1 MNRQMKPINSLPQF
15 IAIESMCRR
24 TRKVTKRIGA
34 NLLLVLLA
42 SCGQWHAMA
51 QQETHAVTAAAVTL
65 RAHPATAPEKSEDSA
80 AKDAAQNPVAAAISV
95 PFQNNVYYGVGP
107 YRRAENALLIEPV
120 VPFRLSQKWMVISR
134 TIVPVEVAPRIS
146 AHDPVDYGLGDIQPQ
161 FYLSPAHPGKFIWGA
176 GPQLWLPTATDSELG
191 TNKWGGG
198 PAVVGLIRQGH
209 WLGGSL
215 LSNQFAG
222 INHKHIDSMTLNS
235 FLFYNMSHGWYF
247 VSTPVV
253 TADWTASRNNR
264 WTVPV
269 GGGVGRV
276 FKLGAQP
283 LNARAEF
290 FNDVRTT
297 AGGSDW
303 QLQTQLQFLFIK
315 KRRPVTATAAR

>member
-1 MNRQMKPINSLPQF
+1 MDRQMKPIGSHPQA
-15 IAIESMCRR
+15 IAIEAMHQR
-24 TRKVTKRIGA
+24 TRMASKLIGA
-34 NLLLVLLA
+34 NLLLVLLV
-42 SCGQWHAMA
+42 SCAQQSVIA

-65 RAHPATAPEKSEDSA
+65 QAHAATAPGQSEDSA

-95 PFQNNVYYGVGP
+95 PFQNHTYYGVGP
-107 YRRAENALLIEPV
+107 YRRAENVLLIEPV
-120 VPFRLSQKWMVISR
+120 IPFRLSQKWMVISR
-134 TIVPVEVAPRIS
+134 TIVPVEVVPRLS
-146 AHDPVDYGLGDIQPQ
+146 PGREVDYGLGNIQPQ
-161 FYLSPAHPGKFIWGA
+161 FYFSPAHPRKFIWGA

-198 PAVVGLIRQGH
+198 PAMVGLFRQGH

-215 LSNQFAG
+215 LSNEFAG
-222 INHKHIDSMTLNS
+222 INHKHINSMTLNS
-235 FLFYNMSHGWYF
+235 FLFYNMRRGWYF
-247 VSTPVV
+247 VSTPVI
-253 TADWTASRNNR
+253 TADWTASRPSR

-276 FKLGAQP
+276 FKLGTQP

-297 AGGSDW
+297 SGGSDW

-315 KRRPVTATAAR
+315 KHRPAPTAAAR

>member
-1 MNRQMKPINSLPQF
+1 ML
-15 IAIESMCRR
+15 
-24 TRKVTKRIGA
+24 
-34 NLLLVLLA
+34 
-42 SCGQWHAMA
+42 
-51 QQETHAVTAAAVTL
+51 
-65 RAHPATAPEKSEDSA
+65 
-80 AKDAAQNPVAAAISV
+80 
-95 PFQNNVYYGVGP
+95 
-107 YRRAENALLIEPV
+107 
-120 VPFRLSQKWMVISR
+120 ISR
-134 TIVPVEVAPRIS
+134 TIVPVEVVPRIS
-146 AHDPVDYGLGDIQPQ
+146 PRDPVDYGLGNIQPQ
-161 FYLSPAHPGKFIWGA
+161 FYFSPAHPGKFIWGA

-198 PAVVGLIRQGH
+198 PAMVGLIRQGH

-222 INHKHIDSMTLNS
+222 INHKHVDSLTLNS
-235 FLFYNMSHGWYF
+235 FLFYNMAHGWYF
-247 VSTPVV
+247 VSTPVI
-253 TADWTASRNNR
+253 TADWTASRSNR

-315 KRRPVTATAAR
+315 KHRPASAAVAR

>member
-1 MNRQMKPINSLPQF
+1 MNREMKPIVSLPQS
-15 IAIESMCRR
+15 IAIESMCQCK
-24 TRKVTKRIGA
+24 RKASKLIGA
-34 NLLLVLLA
+34 NLLLVLLVCCLQRCA
-42 SCGQWHAMA
+42 IA
-51 QQETHAVTAAAVTL
+51 QQETHAVTAAGVTL
-65 RAHPATAPEKSEDSA
+65 QAHPATAPEQSEDSA

-120 VPFRLSQKWMVISR
+120 IPFRLSQKWMVISR
-134 TIVPVEVAPRIS
+134 TITPVEVAPRLS
-146 AHDPVDYGLGDIQPQ
+146 PHDPVDYGLGNIQPQ
-161 FYLSPAHPGKFIWGA
+161 FYFSPAHPGKFIWGA

-198 PAVVGLIRQGH
+198 PAMVGLIRQGH

-222 INHKHIDSMTLNS
+222 VNHKHVDSMTLNP
-235 FLFYNMSHGWYF
+235 FLFYNMPHGWYF
-247 VSTPVV
+247 VSTPIM
-253 TADWTASRNNR
+253 TADWTASRSNR

-290 FNDVRTT
+290 FNDVRTA

-303 QLQTQLQFLFIK
+303 QMQTQLQFLFINK
-315 KRRPVTATAAR
+315 HRPATTPLAR